1 MYFGKRSYSY
11 QTKIQLLNF
20 QIHSCTLPMFDK
32 NLLCHLGDVGKPIQ
46 KIECT
51 IILFSLIS
59 VTKKGQIE
67 LKKITL
73 PELIYK

>member
-1 MYFGKRSYSY
+1 
-11 QTKIQLLNF
+11 
-20 QIHSCTLPMFDK
+20 MFDK
-32 NLLCHLGDVGKPIQ
+32 NFLCHLGDVGKPIQ
-46 KIECT
+46 KTECT

-67 LKKITL
+67 FKKITL